1 MGTPFIMERSG
12 VTVKSQLEV
21 APDVG
26 PFTRQDAVHHDV
38 PGGAVAACAVVA
50 NHAVTFR
57 AQRLDRPLRPKIEVV
72 RPQAHYLATERIEG
86 VAEQQQLAGR
96 VDVRALAALRVPR
109 VPDLHAIDRGS
120 DIVIAGRADD
130 DAAREVPYR
139 PGEHVTLALP
149 LQRVGYVGPHPLGRG
164 HGNEPQLPQ
173 VSIRR
178 GAGQGFVV
186 LGGERLETD
195 AAPLEHDGLH
205 GDHVEPAASP
215 GAPQP
220 TRRSTLT
227 GARRCA
233 AAPRTHPDP
242 PDSAADCSRRSWGC
256 RPRAR
261 GRSGTAT
268 PSLRCAG
275 GTSRTGSRAAPC
287 RCGATAAAAAP
298 RA

>member
-72 RPQAHYLATERIEG
+72 RPQAHHLATERVEG
-86 VAEQQQLAGR
+86 VAEQQQLAGC

-130 DAAREVPYR
+130 EAASEGPYR
-139 PGEHVTLALP
+139 PGVHVSLSLTSL
-149 LQRVGYVGPHPLGRG
+149 RVVYDGRPALGRG
-164 HGNEPQLPQ
+164 RVD
-173 VSIRR
+173 VS
-178 GAGQGFVV
+178 
-186 LGGERLETD
+186 
-195 AAPLEHDGLH
+195 
-205 GDHVEPAASP
+205 
-215 GAPQP
+215 
-220 TRRSTLT
+220 
-227 GARRCA
+227 
-233 AAPRTHPDP
+233 
-242 PDSAADCSRRSWGC
+242 
-256 RPRAR
+256 
-261 GRSGTAT
+261 
-268 PSLRCAG
+268 
-275 GTSRTGSRAAPC
+275 
-287 RCGATAAAAAP
+287 
-298 RA
+298 